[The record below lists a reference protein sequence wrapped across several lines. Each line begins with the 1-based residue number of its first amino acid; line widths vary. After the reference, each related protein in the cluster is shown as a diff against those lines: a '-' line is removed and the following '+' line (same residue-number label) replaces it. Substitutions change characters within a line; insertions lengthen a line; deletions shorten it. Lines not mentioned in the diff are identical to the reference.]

1 MKKLIFAIIFAVSFQ
16 VANAQTNLTNQDSQA
31 VAFLK
36 DRCLTFN
43 QGQVPTKISN
53 PKALMDSLDHKKI
66 NYSYTTYTFAGNQIN
81 DETCMGGSSDAK
93 VVGKKAI
100 PFAKY
105 FIYTKG
111 GLTYIELVDGNSY
124 F

>member
-16 VANAQTNLTNQDSQA
+16 VANAQTNSTEQDRQA

-43 QGQVPTKISN
+43 QGQVPTKINS
-53 PKALMDSLDHKKI
+53 PKALMDSLDNKKI
-66 NYSYTTYTFAGNQIN
+66 NYSYTTYTFAGNQIT

-93 VVGKKAI
+93 VGKTAI
-100 PFAKY
+100 PFVKY

-124 F
+124 R

>member
-16 VANAQTNLTNQDSQA
+16 VANAQTNSTEQDRQA

-43 QGQVPTKISN
+43 QGQVPTKINS
-53 PKALMDSLDHKKI
+53 PKALMDSLDNKKI
-66 NYSYTTYTFAGNQIN
+66 NYSYTTYEFAGNQIN

-93 VVGKKAI
+93 VVGKRGCAL
-100 PFAKY
+100 
-105 FIYTKG
+105 FILGRKNG
-111 GLTYIELVDGNSY
+111 IDKS
-124 F
+124 